1 MPFELSEIFMAPTE
15 REVQLVVDAMPMLE
29 QRIAE
34 IEKSA
39 SAAQIVNQANVQ
51 AIRSEFTDS
60 CNKVVDQASAKFAHI
75 ELQARELHETAKAI
89 VDGAGQEF
97 HSIKST
103 IVVAM
108 QEVESAV
115 AAISLRVSVLEA
127 HANKVVTQDQVA
139 LQTEIKTVEQRISRL
154 EATVAGGSGA
164 SGSASTKW
172 NVDEEI
178 LTRKEH
184 DPKDVRGRTG
194 PVARMEGRCCGFLG
208 HTQRRNAQVLAGD
221 HFEQGHAR

>member
-1 MPFELSEIFMAPTE
+1 MPFELSEFFMAPTE

-115 AAISLRVSVLEA
+115 AAISLRVSALEA

-164 SGSASTKW
+164 SGSASTPSGT
-172 NVDEEI
+172 
-178 LTRKEH
+178 LTRGYLPEKNTI
-184 DPKDVRGRTG
+184 PKTFEGELDQWRAWRDDV
-194 PVARMEGRCCGFLG
+194 ADFLD
-208 HTQRRNAQVLAGD
+208 TRNVGMLKFLQAIT
-221 HFEQGHAR
+221 